1 MTRAAEIELE
11 TAAALAQ
18 GTRARQEDALAT
30 AFARGGEVGFAVL
43 SDGMGGHAAG
53 DLASRIIVT
62 EIFAELTLR
71 LARPG
76 LDPAAIPA
84 LLRDAVTVANRCLRD
99 RIAVEPETRGMG
111 GTVIVI
117 AVAGNGL
124 YWISVGDSP
133 LYLYRG
139 GRLVRLNDDHSMAPQ
154 IDLMARQGM
163 IDAETARTHPQRNCL
178 TSALIGAEIPEV
190 DCPDEA
196 FALEPGDLVLAASDG
211 LQFLPDAAIGG
222 ILKRARRRSTGRIA
236 EALIAGVERLADPDQ
251 DNVSLVVLKAGA
263 DPRRGRSPVR
273 RQLAGLLGLWS
284 GDLAPARAAVA
295 RDG

>member
-1 MTRAAEIELE
+1 MTRTAEIELE
-11 TAAALAQ
+11 TASALAQ
-18 GTRARQEDALAT
+18 GSRARQEDALAT
-30 AFARGGEVGFAVL
+30 AFPRGGDVGFAVL

-62 EIFAELTLR
+62 EVFAELTLR
-71 LARPG
+71 LSRPD
-76 LDPAAIPA
+76 LDPATIPA
-84 LLRDAVTVANRCLRD
+84 LLREAVTVANHCLRD
-99 RIAVEPETRGMG
+99 RIAEEPDTRGMG

-117 AVAGNGL
+117 AVAGDRL

-139 GRLVRLNDDHSMAPQ
+139 GRLLRLNDDHSMAPQ

-163 IDAETARTHPQRNCL
+163 IDTETARTHPQRNCL
-178 TSALIGAEIPEV
+178 TSALIGKEIPEV

-196 FALEPGDLVLAASDG
+196 FALRPGDLVLAASDG
-211 LQFLPDAAIGG
+211 LQFLPDTAIGG
-222 ILKRARRRSTGRIA
+222 ILKRARRKPTGRIA
-236 EALIAGVERLADPDQ
+236 DALLAGVERLADPDQ
-251 DNVSLVVLKAGA
+251 DNVSLVVVKAGA
-263 DPRRGRSPVR
+263 DARRARSPVR
-273 RQLAGLLGLWS
+273 RHLGGLFGAWA